1 MRTQTPSPKTNP
13 KPLKPPIGSYGL
25 PYGKTK
31 TVSPGPT
38 KNPAPT
44 KRSLANLSEKDLFLP
59 GLGPEDTALIKPE
72 AKNANL
78 PAKPKK
84 KNSLLSAFLS
94 VALVV
99 LLFGLVARLIV
110 SGLYLNSSDGPIP
123 LVGASPAP
131 AKASAPAVVTSGSNS
146 AASAMGFI
154 ASGSMASGA
163 AILTTASPL
172 IPVAAA
178 DAVIP
183 LPPGDE
189 DLRRPQRPPSA
200 QNNAAP
206 RSSGSA
212 TLPAPA
218 PQPVVGPSPG
228 TGANPQLPPNVN
240 VSNSAQTGS
249 AQNSARAEE
258 LAKKEF
264 DLNRRE
270 AALNAREEAL
280 KTLEADVNTKL
291 ASSERS
297 RGELNS
303 LIARNQA
310 ILDEQKAL
318 KEQQQKEDEELKDA
332 RIQHLV
338 AAFKGM
344 KPEQAGL
351 LISSMDDM
359 VAVSI
364 LSAMPGSNAG
374 KILAMVTPDKAARLV
389 KSISEQR
396 IDPKAILEAAPQ
408 VPNS

>member
-1 MRTQTPSPKTNP
+1 MRTQSQWPKINP
-13 KPLKPPIGSYGL
+13 KPLKPPLGSWVSSYPKSKSGPL
-25 PYGKTK
+25 PK
-31 TVSPGPT
+31 S
-38 KNPAPT
+38 PAPA
-44 KRSLANLSEKDLFLP
+44 KKSLTSPAPKNNLSEKNDYLP
-59 GLGPEDTALIKPE
+59 GLEPRETALTE
-72 AKNANL
+72 AKNSSL
-78 PAKPKK
+78 PVKAKK
-84 KNSLLSAFLS
+84 KNSLGSAFLS
-94 VALVV
+94 LALVV
-99 LLFGLVARLIV
+99 LLFGLVARLII
-110 SGLYLNSSDGPIP
+110 SGLYLNSSEGPIP
-123 LVGASPAP
+123 LVGLSPVP
-131 AKASAPAVVTSGSNS
+131 AKASAPTALSSSSSS
-146 AASAMGFI
+146 AASAVGLI

-163 AILTTASPL
+163 AVLTTVSPVIAL
-172 IPVAAA
+172 AAA
-178 DAVIP
+178 EAVIP

-200 QNNAAP
+200 QTSSAP
-206 RSSGSA
+206 RGAASSASS
-212 TLPAPA
+212 LPAPA
-218 PQPVVGPSPG
+218 AQRAP
-228 TGANPQLPPNVN
+228 GANQAPANNPGLPPNLGP
-240 VSNSAQTGS
+240 SSS
-249 AQNSARAEE
+249 AQNNARAEE

-264 DLNRRE
+264 ELNRRE
-270 AALNAREEAL
+270 AALDAREEAL
-280 KTLEADVNTKL
+280 KSLEADVNLKL
-291 ASSERS
+291 SASERS
-297 RGELNS
+297 RGELTS

-318 KEQQQKEDEELKDA
+318 KEQQQKEDEQLKDA